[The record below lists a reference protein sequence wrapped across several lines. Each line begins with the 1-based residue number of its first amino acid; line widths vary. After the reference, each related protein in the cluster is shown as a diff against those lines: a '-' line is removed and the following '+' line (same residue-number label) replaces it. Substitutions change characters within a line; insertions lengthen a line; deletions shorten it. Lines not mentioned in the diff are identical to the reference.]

1 MKCIPFTE
9 EEKQRANSVDLVDFL
24 QRQGEQ
30 LTRAG
35 RDWRW
40 KRHDSVTIRSNRCII
55 REQFNLQTIL
65 FGFFINFVISNPSR
79 SSPKCFEI

>member
-1 MKCIPFTE
+1 MAKYIPFTD
-9 EEKQRANSVDLVDFL
+9 EEKHRANSVDLVDFL

-40 KRHDSVTIRSNRCII
+40 KRYDSVVIRCNRWYRHS
-55 REQFNLQTIL
+55 REQGAPID
-65 FGFFINFVISNPSR
+65 FVQNSTDCLSGSCNNAPGR
-79 SSPKCFEI
+79 